1 MNSLLYY
8 SDIVSLPPH
17 IYISKKTKNPTL
29 FGFFLSLITYISII
43 FVIINNFLQ
52 LCNKEIKSVIYSNSQ
67 ELNNRTLNNSEFIFN
82 IFYYGSK
89 EFKSNISF
97 KISLIDAENQKET
110 ELKYIK
116 RDNYYQINDTVSV
129 NGRVLCMIQFF
140 CLNNNCNIFQNKQNY
155 IIFHINYTTY
165 SLNHSNFDNPL
176 TTIFSEKSYYFF
188 PEMKKKVIAYLSNIN
203 YVTKGGINWNK
214 KEKKTI
220 ISEDL
225 EEFSF
230 SSDKNIVLG
239 NFWFVIDLN
248 NITYERIYPSIKD
261 ILSNIGGFISI
272 MKTIT
277 YFIFIIYSEIN
288 SNIIVVENLL
298 KKEISKIN
306 NKIILSFKMNDI
318 KNIEPIF
325 NNSNFELNETK
336 GNLVDKDMN
345 KNNDEEY
352 NEFKKLFKINF
363 CEKICKCFS
372 SKNKKKLMN
381 FCKEFV
387 SQYLSVETIILNQI
401 YFEEYFTKINK
412 NNNEST
418 NDELKYDDKEDKIKN
433 T

>member
-17 IYISKKTKNPTL
+17 IYISKKTKNPTI
-29 FGFFLSLITYISII
+29 FGFILSLITYISII
-43 FVIINNFLQ
+43 FVTINNFLQ
-52 LCNKEIKSVIYSNSQ
+52 LYNKEIKSLIYSNSQ
-67 ELNNRTLNNSEFIFN
+67 ELNNRTLNNSEFIFRLS
-82 IFYYGSK
+82 YYGSV

-97 KISLIDAENQKET
+97 NISLIDVENKNET
-110 ELKYIK
+110 ELKYVN
-116 RDNYYQINDTVSV
+116 RGNYYQINDTVSL
-129 NGRVLCMIQFF
+129 NGSVHCIIQFY
-140 CLNNNCNIFQNKQNY
+140 CLNNNCSVFKNEQNY
-155 IIFHINYTTY
+155 IIFHISYITY
-165 SLNHSNFDNPL
+165 SLNHSNFDEPL
-176 TTIFSEKSYYFF
+176 TTIFAEKSYYFF
-188 PEMKKKVIAYLSNIN
+188 PEMKKNVIAYLSNVN

-225 EEFSF
+225 DENIY
-230 SSDKNIVLG
+230 SSNKNIELG
-239 NFWFVIDLN
+239 NFFFQIDLN

-277 YFIFIIYSEIN
+277 FFIFIIYSEIN

-298 KKEISKIN
+298 KKENSKIN
-306 NKIILSFKMNDI
+306 NKIILSYKMNDI

-325 NNSNFELNETK
+325 NNSNFELNESK

-352 NEFKKLFKINF
+352 NEFKNLFKINF
-363 CEKICKCFS
+363 CEKICKCFT

-381 FCKEFV
+381 FCNEFV
-387 SQYLSVETIILNQI
+387 SQYLSVESIILNQI

-412 NNNEST
+412 YNNEST
-418 NDELKYDDKEDKIKN
+418 NDELKYDDKKDKIQD

>member
-43 FVIINNFLQ
+43 FVTINNFLQ
-52 LCNKEIKSVIYSNSQ
+52 LYNKEIKSLIYSNSQ
-67 ELNNRTLNNSEFIFN
+67 ELNNKTLNNSDFIFS

-129 NGRVLCMIQFF
+129 NGSVLCMIQFF

-155 IIFHINYTTY
+155 IIFRMSYTTY

-176 TTIFSEKSYYFF
+176 TPIIPVKSYYFF
-188 PEMKKKVIAYLSNIN
+188 PEMKKQVIAYLSNIN

-225 EEFSF
+225 DENIY
-230 SSDKNIVLG
+230 SSNKNIVLG
-239 NFWFVIDLN
+239 NFFFQIDLN

-298 KKEISKIN
+298 KKENSKIN
-306 NKIILSFKMNDI
+306 NKIILSYKMNDI

-336 GNLVDKDMN
+336 GNLIDKDIN

-352 NEFKKLFKINF
+352 NEFKNLFKINF
-363 CEKICKCFS
+363 CEKICKCFT
-372 SKNKKKLMN
+372 SKNKKKLM
-381 FCKEFV
+381 
-387 SQYLSVETIILNQI
+387 
-401 YFEEYFTKINK
+401 
-412 NNNEST
+412 
-418 NDELKYDDKEDKIKN
+418 
-433 T
+433 

>member
-43 FVIINNFLQ
+43 FVTINNFLQ
-52 LCNKEIKSVIYSNSQ
+52 LYNKEIKSLIYSNSQ

-82 IFYYGSK
+82 ISYYGSK
-89 EFKSNISF
+89 EFISNISF
-97 KISLIDAENQKET
+97 NISLIDEENRNER
-110 ELKYIK
+110 ELKYVK
-116 RDNYYQINDTVSV
+116 RNNYYQINDTVSL
-129 NGRVLCMIQFF
+129 NGTVYCIIQFY
-140 CLNNNCNIFQNKQNY
+140 CLNNNCSIFQNKQNY
-155 IIFHINYTTY
+155 IIFDIKYITY

-176 TTIFSEKSYYFF
+176 TKIDSEKSYYFF
-188 PEMKKKVIAYLSNIN
+188 PEMKKNVIAYLSNIN

-220 ISEDL
+220 ISEDFDEL
-225 EEFSF
+225 IYSNDENRE
-230 SSDKNIVLG
+230 LG
-239 NFWFVIDLN
+239 IFWIHIDFDD
-248 NITYERIYPSIKD
+248 ITYERIYPSIRD

-306 NKIILSFKMNDI
+306 NKIILSYKMNDI

-325 NNSNFELNETK
+325 NNSNFELNESK

-352 NEFKKLFKINF
+352 NEFKKLFF
-363 CEKICKCFS
+363 V
-372 SKNKKKLMN
+372 KK
-381 FCKEFV
+381 FV
-387 SQYLSVETIILNQI
+387 NVLVL
-401 YFEEYFTKINK
+401 
-412 NNNEST
+412 
-418 NDELKYDDKEDKIKN
+418 KIKKN
-433 T
+433 

>member
-1 MNSLLYY
+1 MYNLFYY

-17 IYISKKTKNPTL
+17 IYISKKTKNPTI
-29 FGFFLSLITYISII
+29 FGFILSLITYISII
-43 FVIINNFLQ
+43 FVSINNFLQ
-52 LCNKEIKSVIYSNSQ
+52 LHNKEIKSLIYSNSQ
-67 ELNNRTLNNSEFIFN
+67 ELNNRTLNNSEFIFGLS
-82 IFYYGSK
+82 YYGSE

-97 KISLIDAENQKET
+97 NISLIDVENKNET
-110 ELKYIK
+110 ELKYVN
-116 RDNYYQINDTVSV
+116 RGNYYQINDTVSL
-129 NGRVLCMIQFF
+129 NGSVHCIIQFY
-140 CLNNNCNIFQNKQNY
+140 CLNNNCSVFKNEQNY
-155 IIFHINYTTY
+155 IIFHITYITY
-165 SLNHSNFDNPL
+165 SLNHSNFDEPL
-176 TTIFSEKSYYFF
+176 TTILAEKSYYFF
-188 PEMKKKVIAYLSNIN
+188 PEMQKNVIAYLSNVN

-225 EEFSF
+225 YEKIF
-230 SSDKNIVLG
+230 SSNENIVLG
-239 NFWFVIDLN
+239 NFIFQIDLN

-277 YFIFIIYSEIN
+277 FFIFIIYSEIN

-298 KKEISKIN
+298 KKENSKIN
-306 NKIILSFKMNDI
+306 NKIILSYKMNDI

-336 GNLVDKDMN
+336 GNLIDKDIN

-352 NEFKKLFKINF
+352 NEFKNLFKINF
-363 CEKICKCFS
+363 CEKICKCFT
-372 SKNKKKLMN
+372 SKNKKKLMY

-387 SQYLSVETIILNQI
+387 SQYLSVESIILNQI

-412 NNNEST
+412 YNNEST
-418 NDELKYDDKEDKIKN
+418 NDELKYDDKKDKIQD